1 MNIYL
6 SGIIGTGKTT
16 IGQAMAARLGWP
28 FDDLD
33 QAIERRAGM
42 SIGDVVATYGWL
54 HYRELEYQI
63 SKSFACMDK
72 AVIAMAGGTP
82 RYEWNR
88 DALAGSGV
96 NVLLVADLELL
107 PARVGTKDRPRVNPV
122 TSLADDL
129 KRIWSEYKDV
139 YITFSD
145 FVYPTDLGK
154 TVDEEVEEILEILKR
169 DHPDLLEGI

>member
-16 IGQAMAARLGWP
+16 IGLAMAAKLGWP

-42 SIGDVVATYGWL
+42 SIGDVVAAHGWL
-54 HYRELEYQI
+54 QYRELEYQI
-63 SKSFACMDK
+63 SKTYARMDK

-96 NVLLVADLELL
+96 NVLLVADLDVL
-107 PARVGTKDRPRVNPV
+107 PERVGAKDRPRVNPV
-122 TSLADDL
+122 SSLADDL

-139 YITFSD
+139 YIAFSD
-145 FVYPTDLGK
+145 IVYPTDLGK
-154 TVDEEVEEILEILKR
+154 TVDEEVDEILEILKR
-169 DHPDLLEGI
+169 DHPGLMEAW

>member
-42 SIGDVVATYGWL
+42 SIGDVVAAYGWL
-54 HYRELEYQI
+54 YYRELEYQI
-63 SKSFACMDK
+63 SKSYARMDK
-72 AVIAMAGGTP
+72 GVIAMAGGTP

-96 NVLLVADLELL
+96 NVLLVADLDLL
-107 PARVGTKDRPRVNPV
+107 PARVGAKDRPRVNPV
-122 TSLADDL
+122 SSLADDL
-129 KRIWSEYKDV
+129 RHIWSEYKDI
-139 YITFSD
+139 YIAFSD

-169 DHPDLLEGI
+169 DHPGVLDGS